1 MSSGEADSEAGT
13 ETGTETGSETVA
25 PSRRSWLR
33 RNRVG
38 LVLLPIALAAALAGN
53 AERLQTLW
61 WEDALHAP
69 QRPDSTGV
77 VHFVDAYD
85 DGHHAWPIRPAL
97 SLVSVAR
104 VDSLPGSDGE
114 PRPVTLPT
122 GAVLHKVTLH
132 VEADPNMILT
142 GCTLALADEDG
153 TRWETGS
160 RAFEVDAS
168 EPFSPCT
175 PDDHPGPGWLPKD
188 EQPVVEADEVRP
200 ASYDVDS
207 YVVTPA
213 DARPTE
219 VWVWWDEPRFAALPI
234 TSTDEG

>member
-1 MSSGEADSEAGT
+1 MTSSETSRQTSSGTSSEAGS
-13 ETGTETGSETVA
+13 GTVLR
-25 PSRRSWLR
+25 SRRSWLR

-38 LVLLPIALAAALAGN
+38 LVLLPIALVAALAGN

-61 WEDALHAP
+61 WEEGLHAP
-69 QRPDSTGV
+69 QRPDSSGV
-77 VHFVDAYD
+77 VSFVDAYD
-85 DGHHAWPIRPAL
+85 DGHHAWPIRPRL

-104 VDSLPGSDGE
+104 VDSLPGSDGR

-142 GCTLALADEDG
+142 GCTLALADAGG

-160 RAFEVDAS
+160 RAFDVDAS

-175 PDDHPGPGWLPKD
+175 PDDRPGPGWLPKD
-188 EQPVVEADEVRP
+188 EQPVVEAAEVRP
-200 ASYDVDS
+200 ASYDVAS

-213 DARPTE
+213 DARPRE

-234 TSTDEG
+234 PSPDEG